1 MEPEEVKEHLDALK
15 DRMSRLEQEQH
26 KIDIQLV
33 SIKSDLF
40 YLKSGQDS
48 LNINLSKFLWIIG
61 GGFIAALVSWIVK
74 GGMV

>member
-1 MEPEEVKEHLDALK
+1 MGSDEVKEHLDALK

>member
-1 MEPEEVKEHLDALK
+1 MESDEVKEHLDALK
-15 DRMSRLEQEQH
+15 DRVSRLEQEQH

-33 SIKSDLF
+33 SIRSDLS

-61 GGFIAALVSWIVK
+61 GGFIAAIVSWIVK
-74 GGMV
+74 GGMS

>member
-1 MEPEEVKEHLDALK
+1 MESDEVKEHLDALK

-33 SIKSDLF
+33 SIRSDLF

-48 LNINLSKFLWIIG
+48 LNINLSKFLWIMG
-61 GGFIAALVSWIVK
+61 GGFIAAIVSWIVK
-74 GGMV
+74 GGMS

>member
-1 MEPEEVKEHLDALK
+1 MESNEVKEHLDALK

-33 SIKSDLF
+33 SIRSDLF

-48 LNINLSKFLWIIG
+48 LNINLSKFLWIMG
-61 GGFIAALVSWIVK
+61 GGFIAAIVSWIVK
-74 GGMV
+74 GGMS